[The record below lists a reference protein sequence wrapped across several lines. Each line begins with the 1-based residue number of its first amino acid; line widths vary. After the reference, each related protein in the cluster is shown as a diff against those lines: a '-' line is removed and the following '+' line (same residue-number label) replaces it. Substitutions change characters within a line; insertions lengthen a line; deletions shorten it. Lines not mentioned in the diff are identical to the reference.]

1 MSDLPPGP
9 WEASWTEGWT
19 EGTSRLN
26 PCVVIYDRNGDQLA
40 WWPCTVGMGSQEDVI
55 MAHLIRCA
63 RALHGVPVELIESG
77 AVRDALKMQ
86 GVLPMED

>member
-9 WEASWTEGWT
+9 WEWSAS
-19 EGTSRLN
+19 
-26 PCVVIYDRNGDQLA
+26 GDGGRFINLFDADGLRVA
-40 WWPCTVGMGSQEDVI
+40 WWPCEVDAEAGLDELPI
-55 MAHLIRCA
+55 MLHLVRCA
-63 RALHGVPVELIESG
+63 RALHGVPVDLIESG